1 MTWHIREADGS
12 LYEIEQRP
20 LLDDL
25 RRVSAALV
33 AAGEPPPLFVPS
45 HVPRIGRGKYGGGR
59 N

>member
-1 MTWHIREADGS
+1 MTWWIQEQDGS
-12 LYEIEQRP
+12 RFEIEGRP
-20 LLDDL
+20 LLHDL
-25 RRVSAALV
+25 RQVSAALV